1 MGFCGI
7 GGHRIRQNRRLPELF
22 LVTSVLHHVH
32 KSGNGSFR
40 RAVGWQA
47 CIAEQAAGFLRRVF
61 ATPVR
66 QYRDIFT
73 ARMVFQRVDQGE
85 GAFGS
90 RCGGAGGMNHQQGVV
105 ILAIQQN
112 VQRLEIVFAA
122 GIVTEIQRV
131 SDADTARQRLA

>member
-1 MGFCGI
+1 M
-7 GGHRIRQNRRLPELF
+7 L
-22 LVTSVLHHVH
+22 
-32 KSGNGSFR
+32 
-40 RAVGWQA
+40 
-47 CIAEQAAGFLRRVF
+47 
-61 ATPVR
+61 
-66 QYRDIFT
+66 
-73 ARMVFQRVDQGE
+73 FQRVDQGE

-90 RCGGAGGMNHQQGVV
+90 RGGGAGGMNHQQGVV